1 MLDSCHPRLGF
12 GPSARAHS
20 KVPFTAIKMELYRT
34 AESIK
39 KPCYCLHKAHKLS
52 KMWRASHIPNKHS
65 WRLCSGISPC
75 CSETTNKSQRRNNQR
90 ENECRESD
98 PDTQSEHR
106 RENVTGNSFTGGWWG
121 GEEVDKA
128 ETRGNSDILKWYS
141 TKVIHILSIMWEIQ
155 SGSGTFP

>member
-20 KVPFTAIKMELYRT
+20 KFHSLPLKWNCTEPLNPSKSHVIV
-34 AESIK
+34 SIK
-39 KPCYCLHKAHKLS
+39 HINCQRCGEPRISQINILDVSAAGSHPAVLKQQI
-52 KMWRASHIPNKHS
+52 RAN
-65 WRLCSGISPC
+65 G
-75 CSETTNKSQRRNNQR
+75 ETTR

-141 TKVIHILSIMWEIQ
+141 TKVIHPIMWEIQ